1 MYNDSLMENNALYN
15 EIESEYSSDLS
26 YIDYKDF
33 NDTEQD
39 ILDDEPEQ
47 DIPDEDEL
55 FDQLEIYPI
64 TKRKR
69 YELSELFDKYIDNLN
84 ELTNKVN
91 EAKSKILSKNGYIIT
106 YLKTL
111 FDDQKDEIN
120 QKIISIATLGRVGNY
135 MDKKEKALLD
145 TYLNDYSLQEPI
157 KDIIKTYGVENL
169 DDEFIILS
177 NDPDMF
183 FDILDVAV
191 NLIQKDNENYNEVD
205 FLFDK
210 IETD

>member
-1 MYNDSLMENNALYN
+1 MYNDFLMENNALYN

-106 YLKTL
+106 DEKMKT
-111 FDDQKDEIN
+111 
-120 QKIISIATLGRVGNY
+120 SIEGIFAAGDVR
-135 MDKKEKALLD
+135 A
-145 TYLNDYSLQEPI
+145 
-157 KDIIKTYGVENL
+157 
-169 DDEFIILS
+169 S
-177 NDPDMF
+177 NPAQAA
-183 FDILDVAV
+183 VAV
-191 NLIQKDNENYNEVD
+191 GDGARAALAIREYLQS
-205 FLFDK
+205 F
-210 IETD
+210 